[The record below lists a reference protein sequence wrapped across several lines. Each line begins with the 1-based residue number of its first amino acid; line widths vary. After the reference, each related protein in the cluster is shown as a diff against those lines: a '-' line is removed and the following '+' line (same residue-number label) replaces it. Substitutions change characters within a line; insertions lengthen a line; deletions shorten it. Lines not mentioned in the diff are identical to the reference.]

1 MSERRAILLTDVVDS
16 TQLAERLG
24 DAAAAELGAAHDRV
38 ARDLMRAWRGRE
50 IDKTDGM
57 LMLFE
62 EADDALGFV
71 VAYHHALAALP
82 VPLKARAG
90 LHVGTVILRSN
101 PAEDVAHGAKP
112 LEVEGIAKP
121 VAARVMSLA
130 IGGQTLLTAEAHAAL
145 RDKGLR
151 APDLRMQS
159 HGFWRIKGL
168 AEPVELFEAG
178 DAHAPFTPP
187 PDSAKVYRVV
197 QRDGLWQPLREV
209 PHRLPSERDEF
220 VGRQEAL
227 RELARRFEGGA
238 RLVSLL
244 GIGGSGKTRLAT
256 RFARSWMGEFPGG
269 VWFCDLSQA
278 RDADGIVQA
287 VTQALDVPLGQ
298 DDPVRQLGHAIAG
311 RGACLV
317 ILDNFEQVSRHAQET
332 LGHWL
337 DRAAQAC
344 FLVTTREVLGLPGEQ
359 ALALPPLDAGDA
371 TALFLHRAA
380 AARQDFRLHPEDR
393 STVEQVVGLLDG
405 LPLAIELAAARVR
418 VMSPQALLSRMGQR
432 FKLLAAG
439 GARRDRQATLRAAF
453 DWSWDLLT
461 DAEKSALAQLSVFEG
476 GFSLDAV
483 EQVVDLCGCAGDPWV
498 PDVLQSLVDKS
509 FVRSLDGR
517 RFDLLSSVQEYAAER
532 LRTAASYPGSG
543 DAAELGAQARHA
555 AHFSRF
561 VPRESPGD
569 MAVELDNLGIAC
581 RRSALRGDTQLAVDT
596 LVGAWSVLQHCG
608 PFQAG
613 HELARKVAEMPGLQG
628 AQRARVAVIE
638 GCALQACGDMASS
651 QRQLELALAGARDA
665 GDRRVE
671 AQALN
676 SLGALHSFLGRL
688 PTARSYHD
696 AALLTARELADAPE
710 ECAALNGLGTVHV
723 DLGLTEEALRYYR
736 LALEA
741 ARGARDRRWECAVL
755 GNLGGALFNLGRAAE
770 AAENFAA
777 ALATAREVGSR
788 TREVSARC
796 NLGALHHSR
805 GDLDVAAA
813 ELQAALSLAQSIGH
827 LGVECVSRCNLG
839 LVCFAREQ
847 WPEAHEHYR
856 AALALAREL
865 KDRRSEGLFLGYLG
879 QVQARLRH
887 FDDARSSIG
896 DGERL
901 LREVADQFSLGL
913 LMCHRVEVEHLAGD
927 DTAAGR
933 AFTMAE
939 ELAGGLAATGA
950 SELTQALRRAAALLS
965 LRREEAV
972 PHPGGA

>member
-24 DAAAAELGAAHDRV
+24 DAAAAELGAAHDRA
-38 ARDLMRAWRGRE
+38 ARDLLRAWRGRE

-62 EADDALGFV
+62 RPDDALGFAI
-71 VAYHHALAALP
+71 AYHRALQALP

-90 LHVGTVILRSN
+90 LHVGEVILRSN

-121 VAARVMSLA
+121 TAARVMSLA
-130 IGGQTLLTAEAHAAL
+130 MGGQTLLTPEARAAL
-145 RDKGLR
+145 ADTPLR
-151 APDLRMQS
+151 VQS
-159 HGFWRIKGL
+159 HGFWRIKGI

-178 DAHAPFTPP
+178 DEHAPFMPP
-187 PDSAKVYRVV
+187 PDSSKVYRVV

-220 VGRQEAL
+220 VGRQAAL

-238 RLVSLL
+238 RLVSVL
-244 GIGGSGKTRLAT
+244 GIGGNGKTRLAI
-256 RFARSWMGEFPGG
+256 RFARRWMGDFPGG

-287 VTQALDVPLGQ
+287 VAQALEVPLGQ

-317 ILDNFEQVSRHAQET
+317 ILDNFEQVSRHAQGT

-337 DRAAQAC
+337 DRAAQAY
-344 FLVTTREVLGLPGEQ
+344 FLVTTREVLGLQGEQ
-359 ALALPPLDAGDA
+359 ALALPPLDTAEA

-380 AARQDFRLHPEDR
+380 AARQDFRLRADDR
-393 STVEQVVGLLDG
+393 EAVEQVVGLLDG

-418 VMSPQALLSRMGQR
+418 VMTPRAVLARMGQR

-439 GARRDRQATLRAAF
+439 GARRDRQATLRATF

-476 GFSLDAV
+476 GFSLEAA
-483 EQVVDLCGCAGDPWV
+483 EQVVDLSACQGEHWV

-509 FVRSLDGR
+509 FVRSADGH
-517 RFDLLSSVQEYAAER
+517 RFDLLSSVQEYAAEH
-532 LRTAASYPGSG
+532 LRAPARYPGSG
-543 DAAELGAQARHA
+543 GAAEAATQARHA

-561 VPRESPGD
+561 VPPGGFINIAPD
-569 MAVELDNLGIAC
+569 LDNMIVAC
-581 RRSALRGDTQLAVDT
+581 RRSVLQGEAQKAVDT
-596 LVGAWSVLQHCG
+596 LAGAWSVLQHCG
-608 PFQAG
+608 PFQTG
-613 HELARKVAEMPGLQG
+613 HELARLLAALPGLRPV
-628 AQRARVAVIE
+628 QRARVAMIE
-638 GCALQACGDMASS
+638 GCALHACGDVAAA
-651 QRQLELALAGARDA
+651 QRQLELALAVAREA
-665 GDRRVE
+665 GEGRIE
-671 AQALN
+671 AQVLN
-676 SLGALHSFLGRL
+676 SLGALHGSQGRL
-688 PTARSYHD
+688 QEARSYHG
-696 AALLTARELADAPE
+696 AALQIARDGGDLSE

-723 DLGLTEEALRYYR
+723 DLGMTEEALQCFDM
-736 LALEA
+736 ALQA
-741 ARGARDRRWECAVL
+741 ARKAGDRRWECGVL
-755 GNLGGALFNLGRAAE
+755 GNLGGALFNQGKADE
-770 AAENFAA
+770 AARHFAA
-777 ALATAREVGSR
+777 TLAAAREIGSR
-788 TREVSARC
+788 TWEVSARC
-796 NLGALHHSR
+796 NLGALHHSQ
-805 GDLDVAAA
+805 GELDAAAA
-813 ELQAALSLAQSIGH
+813 ELQAALSLARAIGH

-847 WPEAHEHYR
+847 WPEAHDQYR

-879 QVQARLRH
+879 QVQARLRR
-887 FDDARSSIG
+887 FDDARASIA

-901 LREVADQFSLGL
+901 LREVDDQFSLGL
-913 LMCHRVEVEHLAGD
+913 LMCHRVEVEYLDGD
-927 DTAAGR
+927 DEAAGR
-933 AFTMAE
+933 AFTLARD
-939 ELAGGLAATGA
+939 LAGGLAATGA
-950 SELTQALRRAAALLS
+950 SELTQALQRAAALLP
-965 LRREEAV
+965 LRRDAAEPRA
-972 PHPGGA
+972 GAA